1 MSLIERRKQLNI
13 DAMCVDEKHRGK
25 GIGTQILSFI
35 KEYAKENN
43 CTDLY
48 LTVNEENEK
57 AIKTYEK
64 FGMKVKNIAYS
75 MKI

>member
-1 MSLIERRKQLNI
+1 MGCIKQ
-13 DAMCVDEKHRGK
+13 CV
-25 GIGTQILSFI
+25 QILSFI

-48 LTVNEENEK
+48 LTVNEENEN

-75 MKI
+75 MRI